1 MVVQIYRATPTLS
14 AALANAQ
21 PASGGISSVTIP
33 VQGLPYTTAQA
44 TDASGAFNGPT
55 NTPAAFE
62 MAANLCAIV
71 VPIAFPGMEGLIQ
84 LNAAVVP
91 RIEAVMN
98 DAGNQIADYLNTQLW
113 TNGTNGTINPDGF
126 PLIAANTGIY
136 GNIDGTPAA
145 NSWWRANV
153 RTATGSPTRLLVLR
167 DIISASKF
175 SGGEYPNIGIM
186 GPGTWELLSEDFLGL
201 EAYMITP
208 QQSFDQANLGA
219 RSGFTALMVGG
230 CPIYSDLACP
240 EGQLLLFNT
249 RYFSA
254 YIHEA
259 AAFVFTGF
267 ASTIPN
273 NQLGYVG
280 VLVVALQFVCAKR
293 KSFSLTTGY
302 SFNVV

>member
-1 MVVQIYRATPTLS
+1 MPGLIGTGYVPGGALGTEYTVLTRRAFVPKMVVQIYRATPTLS

-84 LNAAVVP
+84 MNAAVVP

-98 DAGNQIADYLNTQLW
+98 DAGNQIADFLNTQLW
-113 TNGTNGTINPDGF
+113 TNGVNGTIFPDGF
-126 PLIAANTGIY
+126 PLMAATGLC

-153 RTATGSPTRLLVLR
+153 RTATGAPTRLLVLR

-175 SGGEYPNIGIM
+175 SGGESPNIGIV
-186 GPGTWELLSEDFLGL
+186 GPGT
-201 EAYMITP
+201 
-208 QQSFDQANLGA
+208 
-219 RSGFTALMVGG
+219 
-230 CPIYSDLACP
+230 
-240 EGQLLLFNT
+240 
-249 RYFSA
+249 
-254 YIHEA
+254 
-259 AAFVFTGF
+259 
-267 ASTIPN
+267 
-273 NQLGYVG
+273 
-280 VLVVALQFVCAKR
+280 
-293 KSFSLTTGY
+293 
-302 SFNVV
+302 